1 MIITEQGA
9 WCEILFGTEPSRKRF
24 APDIPLLPTTIR
36 SAFCSSATSRIASA
50 GSPSRA
56 NVSTFETPSPV
67 MRSASASSTAWTSSR
82 GLTIHDTSAGT
93 SVRSCRSRASGTG
106 SYALTSSTRP
116 PTAFASSAACRTASF
131 AVSDPS
137 VPTTIAP
144 YMRGILR
151 RTHRTFSPPRRKP
164 SYDRWMATKTRCLAV
179 DDHQVVRQGL
189 EILFGDTDDLELL
202 GTVGSGEDAVEVIKQ
217 NEPQIVLMDVRLP
230 GMDGV
235 STIKRIHEEAPN
247 VQFVVFSAYG
257 DRRLVSDA
265 IAAGARGYVM
275 KGAPPDDLLRAIRT
289 VAVNKPFVD
298 PSLSPMLLM
307 TDAGRA
313 EAQLSEREREILQ
326 LLAKGYHTD
335 EVARAI
341 GLSVE
346 TVKSDTKRVIGK
358 LQADSRTH
366 AVAIALRQALIE

>member
-1 MIITEQGA
+1 
-9 WCEILFGTEPSRKRF
+9 
-24 APDIPLLPTTIR
+24 
-36 SAFCSSATSRIASA
+36 
-50 GSPSRA
+50 
-56 NVSTFETPSPV
+56 
-67 MRSASASSTAWTSSR
+67 
-82 GLTIHDTSAGT
+82 
-93 SVRSCRSRASGTG
+93 
-106 SYALTSSTRP
+106 
-116 PTAFASSAACRTASF
+116 
-131 AVSDPS
+131 
-137 VPTTIAP
+137 
-144 YMRGILR
+144 
-151 RTHRTFSPPRRKP
+151 
-164 SYDRWMATKTRCLAV
+164 MATKTRCLAV

-189 EILFGDTDDLELL
+189 EILFGDTDDLELI
-202 GTVGSGEDAVEVIKQ
+202 GTVGSGEDAVEMIKQ

-326 LLAKGYHTD
+326 LLAKGYHTE

-358 LQADSRTH
+358 LQADTRTH

>member
-1 MIITEQGA
+1 
-9 WCEILFGTEPSRKRF
+9 
-24 APDIPLLPTTIR
+24 
-36 SAFCSSATSRIASA
+36 
-50 GSPSRA
+50 
-56 NVSTFETPSPV
+56 
-67 MRSASASSTAWTSSR
+67 
-82 GLTIHDTSAGT
+82 
-93 SVRSCRSRASGTG
+93 
-106 SYALTSSTRP
+106 
-116 PTAFASSAACRTASF
+116 
-131 AVSDPS
+131 
-137 VPTTIAP
+137 
-144 YMRGILR
+144 
-151 RTHRTFSPPRRKP
+151 
-164 SYDRWMATKTRCLAV
+164 MATKTRCLAV

-189 EILFGDTDDLELL
+189 EILFGDTDDLQLV
-202 GTVGSGEDAVEVIKQ
+202 GTVGSGEDALETIKQ
-217 NEPQIVLMDVRLP
+217 NEPQVVLMDVRLP

-326 LLAKGYHTD
+326 LLAKGYHTE

-358 LQADSRTH
+358 LQADTRTH

>member
-1 MIITEQGA
+1 
-9 WCEILFGTEPSRKRF
+9 
-24 APDIPLLPTTIR
+24 
-36 SAFCSSATSRIASA
+36 
-50 GSPSRA
+50 
-56 NVSTFETPSPV
+56 
-67 MRSASASSTAWTSSR
+67 
-82 GLTIHDTSAGT
+82 
-93 SVRSCRSRASGTG
+93 
-106 SYALTSSTRP
+106 
-116 PTAFASSAACRTASF
+116 
-131 AVSDPS
+131 
-137 VPTTIAP
+137 
-144 YMRGILR
+144 
-151 RTHRTFSPPRRKP
+151 
-164 SYDRWMATKTRCLAV
+164 MATKTRCLAV

-202 GTVGSGEDAVEVIKQ
+202 GTVGSGEDAVELIKQ

-298 PSLSPMLLM
+298 PSLSLMLLM

-326 LLAKGYHTD
+326 LLAKGYHTE

-358 LQADSRTH
+358 LQADTRTH